1 MKTKQKTTLGLPL
14 FPSTVCTS
22 FVSQYFGH
30 VSALHLAM
38 PVTAL
43 LSLTALSRGSLWSLG
58 ISHLFL
64 QLFSDFSISSP
75 QSFLLSLLSP
85 RSFIPPFLSLPCLF
99 VLTLSAV
106 YSWFP
111 SSSLQLLVFFSP
123 GLRVSLW
130 SSHTLQLFA
139 VCEAKSGR
147 WETRSCEL
155 LLSSAVTFVC
165 AFIFLF
171 ALAVGLA
178 EEVSN
183 WDSIATL
190 SPSLPCQQRTLKPLS
205 PAPINA
211 QSMVSQEPMI
221 QTPFP
226 QLWFGDTVRKQTDE
240 AKITQSSPTLR
251 QNNHFQKETSLGSQ
265 RKDFVDWGSSVAI
278 VLT

>member
-64 QLFSDFSISSP
+64 QLSSDFSISSP

-139 VCEAKSGR
+139 VCEAKGGR
-147 WETRSCEL
+147 WETRSREL

-183 WDSIATL
+183 WDSH
-190 SPSLPCQQRTLKPLS
+190 CHF
-205 PAPINA
+205 
-211 QSMVSQEPMI
+211 V
-221 QTPFP
+221 
-226 QLWFGDTVRKQTDE
+226 
-240 AKITQSSPTLR
+240 TQSPMPAAHSEASEPCTYKCSVYGFPRTHDSDAISSTLIWR
-251 QNNHFQKETSLGSQ
+251 YFKKANRGS
-265 RKDFVDWGSSVAI
+265 
-278 VLT
+278 

>member
-106 YSWFP
+106 YSWFQVP
-111 SSSLQLLVFFSP
+111 LSNSWFSFLLVSE
-123 GLRVSLW
+123 SLY
-130 SSHTLQLFA
+130 
-139 VCEAKSGR
+139 GP
-147 WETRSCEL
+147 
-155 LLSSAVTFVC
+155 
-165 AFIFLF
+165 
-171 ALAVGLA
+171 
-178 EEVSN
+178 
-183 WDSIATL
+183 ATL
-190 SPSLPCQQRTLKPLS
+190 FSCLQSVRQRVAGERHGAVSSFCHLLWPLCAPSFFCL
-205 PAPINA
+205 
-211 QSMVSQEPMI
+211 
-221 QTPFP
+221 
-226 QLWFGDTVRKQTDE
+226 
-240 AKITQSSPTLR
+240 
-251 QNNHFQKETSLGSQ
+251 H
-265 RKDFVDWGSSVAI
+265 
-278 VLT
+278 